1 MKTKKEKLIS
11 LIISVIAVA
20 VVALFLYF
28 KQQSLPDY
36 VKNPP
41 ADNKAYVVVNDNVPN
56 LSVNGSPQSFETYAE
71 LDQLG
76 RCGMAYAC
84 IGIDLM
90 PTQDRE
96 SISEVKPSG
105 WNQKQYDFVD
115 GKSLYNRCH
124 LIGFQLTGENANER
138 NLITGT
144 RYLNTK
150 GMLPFENMIAD
161 YVKETENHVLY
172 RVTPVFVGSELV
184 ARGVQMEALSVEDG
198 GEGISFNIFAY
209 NIQPGVVINYAD
221 GSNYSRTDSED
232 ALTVP
237 GDSVSDVDYI
247 INIKGKK
254 FHLGSCKQAQDIRQ
268 DNRKLFSGSREE
280 LLEQGYTPAGC
291 CKP

>member
-20 VVALFLYF
+20 AVALFWYF

-56 LSVNGSPQSFETYAE
+56 LSVNGSPQSFETYAD

-76 RCGMAYAC
+76 RCGVAYAC

-115 GKSLYNRCH
+115 GNSLYNRCH

-209 NIQPGVVINYAD
+209 NIQPGVIINYAD
-221 GSNYSRTDSED
+221 GSNYSRTESED

-237 GDSVSDVDYI
+237 GDSASDVDYI